1 MIIFKK
7 KTDAEIAA
15 TPAKVSPAAAAES
28 TSFTPVPKAEGKGK
42 KGKKSSDDDTL
53 L

>member
-15 TPAKVSPAAAAES
+15 TPAKVAPAPAES
-28 TSFTPVPKAEGKGK
+28 GSFTPVPKAESKGK
-42 KGKKSSDDDTL
+42 KGKKTADDDTL

>member
-15 TPAKVSPAAAAES
+15 TPAKAAPAPAEG
-28 TSFTPVPKAEGKGK
+28 TNFTPVPKAEGKGK
-42 KGKKSSDDDTL
+42 KGKKTSDDDTL

>member
-15 TPAKVSPAAAAES
+15 TPAKVAPAAAEG
-28 TSFTPVPKAEGKGK
+28 TNFTPVPKAEGKGK